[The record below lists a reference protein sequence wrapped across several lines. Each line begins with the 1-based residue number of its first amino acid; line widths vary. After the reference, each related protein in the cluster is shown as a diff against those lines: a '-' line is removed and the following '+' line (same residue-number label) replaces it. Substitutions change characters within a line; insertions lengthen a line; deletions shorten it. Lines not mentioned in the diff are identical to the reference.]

1 MQELSRG
8 KGRDAHGGIQRLQGV
23 NRKMLMM
30 AMYSAYMPMMPGWRA
45 CVFLSFF
52 GGEKLNENCGRIQS
66 WTQAWC

>member
-30 AMYSAYMPMMPGWRA
+30 AMDSAHMTMMPGWRA
-45 CVFLSFF
+45 CVFLGFF
-52 GGEKLNENCGRIQS
+52 GGREAS
-66 WTQAWC
+66 